1 MKKIVKYFMRTLL
14 ILSVIIFVGL
24 CIHMIYPICFIEK
37 NIELIKSAIIPL
49 LWLYIPSLLTYYFNE
64 RTDKED
70 LKRSLDMLERHRKNN
85 CINVNWEKIEDW
97 TVMPWF
103 AKEYSFII
111 SNWNK
116 SPEKILELAK
126 ESDFLTKKNEWADNW
141 VKSHFLWKV
150 F

>member
-49 LWLYIPSLLTYYFNE
+49 LWLYIPTLLTYYFNE

-85 CINVNWEKIEDW
+85 SINEKWEKFEDW
-97 TVMPWF
+97 TVLPWF
-103 AKEYSFII
+103 ALEYWFIV

-116 SPEKILELAK
+116 SPEEILELAK
-126 ESDFLTKKNEWADNW
+126 KQEFLTIKEEWPESW
-141 VKSHFLWKV
+141 VKSHFLWKI